1 MKMALIQNWFK
12 AKDIF
17 LRNITLGAMV
27 LDSDRV
33 WKIVILI
40 ICLVLSAL
48 FSASETALMSLS
60 KIRVKQMIEN
70 REKGAN
76 SINKLLSDPSRLLS
90 AILIGNNVVNIGAS
104 SLMTSLAI
112 DAFGNTG
119 VGVATGIMTLLILV
133 FGEITPKSL
142 AAKNSEKISVSLSGF
157 IEFVTNLLT
166 PISFVL
172 NIITDFLVKLL
183 GGEVDKKKPFITQ
196 EELKTIVNVSYKEGV
211 LEGEEKDM
219 IYNVFDFSD
228 SQVNDVMVP
237 RTEIVAIDV
246 DLPYEEIIKIINKEQ
261 YSRIPVYENTID
273 NIIGILY
280 VKDLLFMDV
289 NKESPFDLRKY
300 IRQPYFT
307 PEYKSIKELFKEMR
321 TNRNHMVVIID
332 EYGGTEGI
340 VTIEDV
346 VEEIVGDIEDEY
358 DKKIKE
364 IEVIKEDEYLVN
376 GNVRIDTINELIGTH
391 IESKDFD
398 TIAGFVIGIID
409 RLPEAG
415 EEIEYENIRFIIEN
429 IDRNRIK
436 K

>member
-1 MKMALIQNWFK
+1 M
-12 AKDIF
+12 
-17 LRNITLGAMV
+17 
-27 LDSDRV
+27 
-33 WKIVILI
+33 
-40 ICLVLSAL
+40 
-48 FSASETALMSLS
+48 
-60 KIRVKQMIEN
+60 
-70 REKGAN
+70 
-76 SINKLLSDPSRLLS
+76 
-90 AILIGNNVVNIGAS
+90 
-104 SLMTSLAI
+104 
-112 DAFGNTG
+112 
-119 VGVATGIMTLLILV
+119 
-133 FGEITPKSL
+133 
-142 AAKNSEKISVSLSGF
+142 
-157 IEFVTNLLT
+157 
-166 PISFVL
+166 L

-280 VKDLLFMDV
+280 VKDLLFLDV

-376 GNVRIDTINELIGTH
+376 GNVRIDIINELIGTH
-391 IESKDFD
+391 IESEDFD

-436 K
+436 KIRILT

>member
-1 MKMALIQNWFK
+1 
-12 AKDIF
+12 
-17 LRNITLGAMV
+17 MV

-76 SINKLLSDPSRLLS
+76 RINKLLSDPSRLLS

-142 AAKNSEKISVSLSGF
+142 AAKNSEKISVRLSGF

-280 VKDLLFMDV
+280 VKDLLFLDV

-429 IDRNRIK
+429 IERKRIK
-436 K
+436 KIRILT

>member
-1 MKMALIQNWFK
+1 
-12 AKDIF
+12 
-17 LRNITLGAMV
+17 MV

-76 SINKLLSDPSRLLS
+76 RINKLLSDPSRLLS

-142 AAKNSEKISVSLSGF
+142 AAKNSEKISVRLSGF

-261 YSRIPVYENTID
+261 YSRIPVYKNTID

-289 NKESPFDLRKY
+289 NKESTFDLRKY

-436 K
+436 KIRILT

>member
-1 MKMALIQNWFK
+1 
-12 AKDIF
+12 
-17 LRNITLGAMV
+17 MV

-76 SINKLLSDPSRLLS
+76 RINKLLSDPSRLLS

-142 AAKNSEKISVSLSGF
+142 AAKNSEKISVRLSGF

-391 IESKDFD
+391 IESEDFD

-436 K
+436 KIRILT

>member
-1 MKMALIQNWFK
+1 
-12 AKDIF
+12 
-17 LRNITLGAMV
+17 MV

-76 SINKLLSDPSRLLS
+76 RINKLLSDPSRLLS

-142 AAKNSEKISVSLSGF
+142 AAKNSEKISVRLSGF

-280 VKDLLFMDV
+280 VKDLLFLDV

-376 GNVRIDTINELIGTH
+376 GNVRIDIINELIGTH
-391 IESKDFD
+391 IESEDFD

-436 K
+436 KIRILT

>member
-1 MKMALIQNWFK
+1 
-12 AKDIF
+12 
-17 LRNITLGAMV
+17 MV

-60 KIRVKQMIEN
+60 KIRVKQMVEN

-76 SINKLLSDPSRLLS
+76 RINKLISDPSRLLS

-142 AAKNSEKISVSLSGF
+142 AAKNSEKISVRLSGF

-280 VKDLLFMDV
+280 VKDLLFLDV

-376 GNVRIDTINELIGTH
+376 GNVRIDIINELIGTH
-391 IESKDFD
+391 IESEDFD

-436 K
+436 KIRILT

>member
-1 MKMALIQNWFK
+1 
-12 AKDIF
+12 
-17 LRNITLGAMV
+17 MV

-76 SINKLLSDPSRLLS
+76 RINKLLSDPSRLLS

-142 AAKNSEKISVSLSGF
+142 AAKNSEKISVRLSGF

-237 RTEIVAIDV
+237 RTE
-246 DLPYEEIIKIINKEQ
+246 K
-261 YSRIPVYENTID
+261 T
-273 NIIGILY
+273 
-280 VKDLLFMDV
+280 
-289 NKESPFDLRKY
+289 
-300 IRQPYFT
+300 
-307 PEYKSIKELFKEMR
+307 
-321 TNRNHMVVIID
+321 
-332 EYGGTEGI
+332 
-340 VTIEDV
+340 
-346 VEEIVGDIEDEY
+346 
-358 DKKIKE
+358 
-364 IEVIKEDEYLVN
+364 
-376 GNVRIDTINELIGTH
+376 
-391 IESKDFD
+391 
-398 TIAGFVIGIID
+398 
-409 RLPEAG
+409 
-415 EEIEYENIRFIIEN
+415 
-429 IDRNRIK
+429 
-436 K
+436 

>member
-1 MKMALIQNWFK
+1 
-12 AKDIF
+12 
-17 LRNITLGAMV
+17 
-27 LDSDRV
+27 
-33 WKIVILI
+33 
-40 ICLVLSAL
+40 
-48 FSASETALMSLS
+48 MSLS

-76 SINKLLSDPSRLLS
+76 RINKLLSDPSRLLS

-289 NKESPFDLRKY
+289 NKESTFDLRKY

-376 GNVRIDTINELIGTH
+376 GNVRIDIINELIGTH

-436 K
+436 KIRILT

>member
-1 MKMALIQNWFK
+1 
-12 AKDIF
+12 
-17 LRNITLGAMV
+17 MV

-76 SINKLLSDPSRLLS
+76 RINKLLSDPSRLLS

-142 AAKNSEKISVSLSGF
+142 AAKNSEKISVRLSGF

-280 VKDLLFMDV
+280 VKDLLFLDV

-436 K
+436 KIRILT

>member
-1 MKMALIQNWFK
+1 
-12 AKDIF
+12 
-17 LRNITLGAMV
+17 MV

-76 SINKLLSDPSRLLS
+76 RINKLLSDPSRLLS

-142 AAKNSEKISVSLSGF
+142 AAKNSEKISVRLSGF

-280 VKDLLFMDV
+280 VKDLLFLDV

-307 PEYKSIKELFKEMR
+307 PEYKSIKEQFKEMR

-436 K
+436 KIRILT

>member
-1 MKMALIQNWFK
+1 
-12 AKDIF
+12 
-17 LRNITLGAMV
+17 
-27 LDSDRV
+27 
-33 WKIVILI
+33 
-40 ICLVLSAL
+40 
-48 FSASETALMSLS
+48 
-60 KIRVKQMIEN
+60 MIEN

-76 SINKLLSDPSRLLS
+76 RINKLLSDPSRLLS

-142 AAKNSEKISVSLSGF
+142 AAKNSEKISVRLSGF

-280 VKDLLFMDV
+280 VKDLLFLDV

-436 K
+436 KIRILT

>member
-1 MKMALIQNWFK
+1 
-12 AKDIF
+12 
-17 LRNITLGAMV
+17 MV

-76 SINKLLSDPSRLLS
+76 RINKLLSDPSRLLS

-142 AAKNSEKISVSLSGF
+142 AAKNSEKISVRLSGF

-261 YSRIPVYENTID
+261 YSRIPVYKNTID

-280 VKDLLFMDV
+280 VKDLLFLDV
-289 NKESPFDLRKY
+289 NKESTFDLRKY

-436 K
+436 KIRILT

>member
-1 MKMALIQNWFK
+1 
-12 AKDIF
+12 
-17 LRNITLGAMV
+17 MV

-76 SINKLLSDPSRLLS
+76 RINKLLSDPSRLLS

-142 AAKNSEKISVSLSGF
+142 AAKNSEKISVRLSGF

-289 NKESPFDLRKY
+289 NKESTFDLRKY

-376 GNVRIDTINELIGTH
+376 GNVRIDIINELIGTH
-391 IESKDFD
+391 IESEDFD

-436 K
+436 KIRILT

>member
-1 MKMALIQNWFK
+1 M
-12 AKDIF
+12 
-17 LRNITLGAMV
+17 
-27 LDSDRV
+27 DSDRV

-76 SINKLLSDPSRLLS
+76 RINKLLSDPSRLLS

-142 AAKNSEKISVSLSGF
+142 AAKNSEKISVRLSGF

-261 YSRIPVYENTID
+261 YSRIPVYKNTID

-280 VKDLLFMDV
+280 VKDLLFLDV

-436 K
+436 KIRILT

>member
-1 MKMALIQNWFK
+1 
-12 AKDIF
+12 
-17 LRNITLGAMV
+17 MV

-76 SINKLLSDPSRLLS
+76 RINKLLSDPSRLLS

-142 AAKNSEKISVSLSGF
+142 AAKNSEKISVRLSGF

-280 VKDLLFMDV
+280 VKDLLFLDV
-289 NKESPFDLRKY
+289 NKESTFDLRKY

-376 GNVRIDTINELIGTH
+376 GNVRIDIINELIGTH

-436 K
+436 KIRILT

>member
-1 MKMALIQNWFK
+1 LNSDNW
-12 AKDIF
+12 
-17 LRNITLGAMV
+17 
-27 LDSDRV
+27 

-40 ICLVLSAL
+40 ICLIFSAL

-60 KIRVKQMIEN
+60 KIRVKQMVEN
-70 REKGAN
+70 KEKGAYR
-76 SINKLLSDPSRLLS
+76 INKLLSEPNKLLS
-90 AILIGNNVVNIGAS
+90 AILIGNNGVNIGAS
-104 SLMTSLAI
+104 ALMTSLAI

-142 AAKNSEKISVSLSGF
+142 AAQNSEKISVGLSGF
-157 IEFVTNLLT
+157 VEFIIILVT
-166 PISFVL
+166 PISFL
-172 NIITDFLVKLL
+172 LTKITNFMVKIL
-183 GGEVDKKKPFITQ
+183 GGEVDKNKPFITH
-196 EELKTIVNVSYKEGV
+196 EELKTIVNVSYKEGI

-237 RTEIVAIDV
+237 RTEIVAIDIE
-246 DLPYEEIIKIINKEQ
+246 LPYEEIIDIINKEQ

-280 VKDLLFMDV
+280 VKDLLFLNS
-289 NKESPFDLRKY
+289 NKEAVFDLRKY

-307 PEYKSIKELFKEMR
+307 PEFKSIKELFKEMR
-321 TNRNHMVVIID
+321 INRTHMVVIID

-358 DKKIKE
+358 DKEIKE
-364 IEVIKEDEYLVN
+364 MEVIQEDEYLVN
-376 GNVRIDTINELIGTH
+376 GNVRIDAINELIGTH
-391 IESKDFD
+391 IESEDFD

-409 RLPEAG
+409 RLPELG
-415 EEIEYENIRFIIEN
+415 EEIEYENIKFIVES
-429 IDRNRIK
+429 IDRNRIEK
-436 K
+436 IRILT

>member
-1 MKMALIQNWFK
+1 
-12 AKDIF
+12 
-17 LRNITLGAMV
+17 MV

-76 SINKLLSDPSRLLS
+76 RINKLLSDPSRLLS

-142 AAKNSEKISVSLSGF
+142 AANNSEKISVRLSGF

-280 VKDLLFMDV
+280 VKDLLFLDV

-376 GNVRIDTINELIGTH
+376 GNVRIDIINELIGTH
-391 IESKDFD
+391 IESEDFD

-436 K
+436 KIRILT

>member
-1 MKMALIQNWFK
+1 M
-12 AKDIF
+12 
-17 LRNITLGAMV
+17 
-27 LDSDRV
+27 DSDRV

-76 SINKLLSDPSRLLS
+76 RINKLLSDPSRLLS

-142 AAKNSEKISVSLSGF
+142 AAKNSEKISVRLSGF

-280 VKDLLFMDV
+280 VKDLLFLDV

-376 GNVRIDTINELIGTH
+376 GNVRIDIINELIGTH

-436 K
+436 KIRILT

>member
-1 MKMALIQNWFK
+1 
-12 AKDIF
+12 
-17 LRNITLGAMV
+17 MV

-76 SINKLLSDPSRLLS
+76 RINKLLSDPSRLLS

-142 AAKNSEKISVSLSGF
+142 AAKNSEKISVRLSGF

-280 VKDLLFMDV
+280 VKDLLFLDV

-376 GNVRIDTINELIGTH
+376 GNVSIDIINELIGTH
-391 IESKDFD
+391 IESEDFD

-436 K
+436 KIRILT

>member
-1 MKMALIQNWFK
+1 
-12 AKDIF
+12 
-17 LRNITLGAMV
+17 
-27 LDSDRV
+27 
-33 WKIVILI
+33 
-40 ICLVLSAL
+40 
-48 FSASETALMSLS
+48 
-60 KIRVKQMIEN
+60 MIEN

-76 SINKLLSDPSRLLS
+76 RINKLLSDPSRLLS

-142 AAKNSEKISVSLSGF
+142 AAKNSEKISVRLSGF

-280 VKDLLFMDV
+280 VKDLLFLDV

-307 PEYKSIKELFKEMR
+307 PEYKSIKEQFKEMR

-436 K
+436 KIRILT